1 MSLAER
7 SIRVFLLVIAAFAAI
22 STESV
27 QAEQAGLP
35 SVPAEK
41 LPPSTLI
48 YVSDYFSFVGADSQG
63 HVAFAL
69 DNNRGRDGEK
79 YQAEHFVV
87 LHDEHKGWIEV
98 AGNGRYENTKKEL
111 ARIPDSTSF
120 QFENTPETG
129 LTITSTTNQLTLR
142 IEPLKQRTL
151 RTHGKSTIWY
161 GSAPAVLTWEGR
173 TIPGRVIYEYLVI
186 PDFNRLTRTYWGM
199 WNEFQGLYL
208 QAEGSNDIYLHSQ
221 QSERMAAL
229 TGKLVGFSV
238 FNEFPESLNDLRV
251 EIVDR
256 EFAPGFYRWP
266 TVWRITW
273 SGSRGP
279 ASMTLTLFQR
289 KKISNWLIGGFSMGI
304 VSGELSYDGRTW
316 SVYGLAELIM

>member
-1 MSLAER
+1 MKIAQGFVLAWA
-7 SIRVFLLVIAAFAAI
+7 ILL
-22 STESV
+22 
-27 QAEQAGLP
+27 
-35 SVPAEK
+35 SVPAQPSAATTPV
-41 LPPSTLI
+41 PPTSSSSGFPQSTLI

-63 HVAFAL
+63 RVAFAL
-69 DNNRGRDGEK
+69 DNNRGRDGEA

-87 LHDEHKGWIEV
+87 LHDEYKGWANV

-111 ARIPDSTSF
+111 ARIPDSPFF

-129 LTITSTTNQLTLR
+129 LTVTSSKNTLTLKIDPIR
-142 IEPLKQRTL
+142 QRTL
-151 RTHGKSTIWY
+151 RTDRKSTIWM
-161 GSAPAVLTWEGR
+161 GSAPAVLTWQGR
-173 TIPGRVIYEYLVI
+173 TIPGRVIYESLVM

-199 WNEFQGLYL
+199 WKEFQGLYL
-208 QAEGSNDIYLHSQ
+208 LADGSNDIYLHSQ

-229 TGKLVGFSV
+229 AGKLVGFSV
-238 FNEFPESLNDLRV
+238 FNELPESLNDLRV
-251 EIVDR
+251 EVLDR

-304 VSGELSYDGRTW
+304 VSGELSYDGRTRPI
-316 SVYGLAELIM
+316 YGLAELIM

>member
-7 SIRVFLLVIAAFAAI
+7 SIRAFLLVVAAFAAI
-22 STESV
+22 SKESA
-27 QAEQAGLP
+27 QAEQVSSQ
-35 SVPAEK
+35 SVPAYE
-41 LPPSTLI
+41 LPASSLI

-63 HVAFAL
+63 RVAFAL

-87 LHDEHKGWIEV
+87 LHDEHQGWVNV

-111 ARIPDSTSF
+111 ARIPDSPFF
-120 QFENTPETG
+120 QFKNTPETG
-129 LTITSTTNQLTLR
+129 LAITSAKNQLTLR
-142 IEPLKQRTL
+142 IEPLKQRTH
-151 RTHGKSTIWY
+151 RTDGKSTMWY
-161 GSAPAVLTWEGR
+161 GSAPAVLTWQGR
-173 TIPGRVIYEYLVI
+173 TIPGRVIYEYLVM

-229 TGKLVGFSV
+229 AGTLVGFSV
-238 FNEFPESLNDLRV
+238 FNELPESLNGLRV
-251 EIVDR
+251 EILDS

-266 TVWRITW
+266 TAWRITW
-273 SGSRGP
+273 TGSRGL
-279 ASMTLTLFQR
+279 ASMTLSLSYQ
-289 KKISNWLIGGFSMGI
+289 KKIANWMIGGFSMGI
-304 VSGELSYDGRTW
+304 VSGELSYDGRIW

>member
-7 SIRVFLLVIAAFAAI
+7 SVLVFLLIVAAFAAI

-27 QAEQAGLP
+27 QAEQAGSP

-41 LPPSTLI
+41 LPDSTLI
-48 YVSDYFSFVGADSQG
+48 YVSDYFSFVGADNQG
-63 HVAFAL
+63 RVAFAL

-111 ARIPDSTSF
+111 TRIPDSPIF

-129 LTITSTTNQLTLR
+129 LTITSAKNHLTLR
-142 IEPLKQRTL
+142 IEPIKQRTL

-161 GSAPAVLTWEGR
+161 GSAHAVLTWQGR
-173 TIPGRVIYEYLVI
+173 TIPGRVIYESLVM

-199 WNEFQGLYL
+199 WKKFQGLYL
-208 QAEGSNDIYLHSQ
+208 LADGSTDIYLHSQ
-221 QSERMAAL
+221 QSERMGAL
-229 TGKLVGFSV
+229 AGKLVGFSV
-238 FNEFPESLNDLRV
+238 FNELPESLNDLRV
-251 EIVDR
+251 EILDR

-266 TVWRITW
+266 TAWRITW
-273 SGSRGP
+273 TGSRGP
-279 ASMTLTLFQR
+279 ASMTLSLSNQ
-289 KKISNWLIGGFSMGI
+289 KKIANWVIGGFAMGI

-316 SVYGLAELIM
+316 PIYGLAELIM